1 MATDTRVRLERND
14 GSEEFRLKANR
25 VETQIS
31 NGLITDSII
40 SGISRA
46 VVGGKLVLD
55 LRTFQVDFEVQGMD
69 SEDYPN
75 ATDYDGSSSE
85 YPDDDD
91 YGFRWELERA
101 ALEWGW
107 TSAAGFDTLHYD
119 GRTFDG
125 VITNLSITEDTEA
138 GKARTYTGN
147 VEVTYLDRWVSD

>member
-14 GSEEFRLKANR
+14 GSEEFRIKSNR

-31 NGLITDSII
+31 NGLVTDSVI

-55 LRTFQVDFEVQGMD
+55 LRTFQIDFEIQGMD
-69 SEDYPN
+69 SDDYPN
-75 ATDYDGSSSE
+75 AASYDGSDSAH
-85 YPDDDD
+85 PDDDD
-91 YGFRWELERA
+91 YGYRWELEDA

-107 TSAAGFDTLHYD
+107 DSSNGFDTLHYD

-125 VITNLSITEDTEA
+125 VITNLSVTEDTEA
-138 GKARTYTGN
+138 GKARTYTGTL
-147 VEVTYLDRWVSD
+147 EWTYLDAWIS